1 MPHVTKLSISDQE
14 SEQRLAAEIVYGIV
28 RGSRFWSYD
37 RAKNMWENHISPVF
51 KAVLQNVTTETI
63 CKKQL
68 IKFIYIIKLISE
80 SIY

>member
-1 MPHVTKLSISDQE
+1 MPYVKKLSVSGQE
-14 SEQRLAAEIVYGIV
+14 SEQRLAAEMVYGIV

-63 CKKQL
+63 SK
-68 IKFIYIIKLISE
+68 E
-80 SIY
+80 